1 MNKESVPKNWFLINL
16 PLGKQPPPEFKEP
29 LCYNSP
35 CLKRIIEVKV
45 YIDDTLWNMM
55 SNDGLDPTNTIVKQM
70 EEIFEGINE
79 HLSNL
84 DNGGYMIKF
93 YKKVWK
99 LENSDISLKER
110 YIDRTDGNVKK
121 VLNMEEIW
129 AVALAFQES
138 VGLLRDRN
146 AVDLR
151 ILMSHK
157 SQKDPSKTLG
167 VAEENCLCTPE
178 TFPCI
183 AIFSFE
189 DLQKWGYRKE
199 RRQKQPKSWEIY
211 FWDG

>member
-1 MNKESVPKNWFLINL
+1 M
-16 PLGKQPPPEFKEP
+16 
-29 LCYNSP
+29 
-35 CLKRIIEVKV
+35 KV
-45 YIDDTLWNMM
+45 YIEDTLWNMM
-55 SNDGLDPTNTIVKQM
+55 SNDGLDPTNDIVKQM

-93 YKKVWK
+93 YKKVVK
-99 LENSDISLKER
+99 LENSDIALKER

-151 ILMSHK
+151 ILMTHK
-157 SQKDPSKTLG
+157 SRKDPSKTLG

-183 AIFSFE
+183 AIFSIE
-189 DLQKWGYRKE
+189 DLHKWGYRKE
-199 RRQKQPKSWEIY
+199 RCQKQPKRNIFLGWVGTDVSKLRVSANKCW
-211 FWDG
+211 